1 MPLPSVRA
9 IELNSYRAQTLGKV
23 VPPTDLSSFARHNF
37 SIVQLQSYAV
47 SDKGGDS
54 YMMAK
59 ALDQAFFECDTE
71 ADLEHKIHMRGLI
84 SKLQRVEYICS
95 LLRENGPGIFS

>member
-1 MPLPSVRA
+1 
-9 IELNSYRAQTLGKV
+9 
-23 VPPTDLSSFARHNF
+23 
-37 SIVQLQSYAV
+37 
-47 SDKGGDS
+47 
-54 YMMAK
+54 MMAK